1 MSGGQLGW
9 PWGHPEGDLRS
20 AGGSTIN
27 LGDWSISSRQIF
39 GHRKSGQATVVRGAG
54 RGTRRCGFS
63 DTNQVL
69 WCRKRVQGGPPGL
82 YTDPGPGP
90 YQPGRAEPT
99 STAALALTGG
109 SKASP
114 GAQPTHP
121 DSQDRSFPDRRRS
134 LLRVPVRLILLGAQA
149 GASGSPSLLRPGM
162 APLCC
167 ESPEPRD
174 RAHVRPLA
182 CPWPQNGFR
191 MSPGAGWGC
200 WGGVPPPSTDL
211 NKDTRSQPG
220 PPPCPDK
227 GRPYRNRGS

>member
-1 MSGGQLGW
+1 MF
-9 PWGHPEGDLRS
+9 R
-20 AGGSTIN
+20 
-27 LGDWSISSRQIF
+27 
-39 GHRKSGQATVVRGAG
+39 HRRSGQATVVRGAG

-69 WCRKRVQGGPPGL
+69 WCRKRVQGRPPGL

-121 DSQDRSFPDRRRS
+121 DSQDRSFPDRRRA

-149 GASGSPSLLRPGM
+149 GASGSPSLLRPGV

-167 ESPEPRD
+167 ESPELQD

-200 WGGVPPPSTDL
+200 WGGAPPPLT
-211 NKDTRSQPG
+211 
-220 PPPCPDK
+220 
-227 GRPYRNRGS
+227 